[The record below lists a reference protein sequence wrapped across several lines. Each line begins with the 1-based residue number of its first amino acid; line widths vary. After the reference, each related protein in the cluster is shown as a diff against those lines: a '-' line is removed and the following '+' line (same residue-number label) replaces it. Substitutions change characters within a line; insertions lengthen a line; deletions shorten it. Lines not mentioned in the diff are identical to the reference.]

1 MRLFQNGEENM
12 TELATA
18 RTSARKRT
26 TTSGFT
32 LIELLVVIAIIAILI
47 GLLLPAVQKVREAA
61 NQAAIRTDFQHLSTE
76 LFRIHTATQS
86 FPTSLSDVLSNETA
100 IAPDGTADGYKL
112 TLVDGSVDHWR
123 VAADPIPGVT
133 GSQTGFLEVG
143 FVNKVPF
150 TNITFFPTP
159 GSDAGRAKMLAL
171 AFDHG
176 AATFSRLAGLLPF
189 IEQAR
194 LFPMILPDLAMQGTA
209 QGAFRSLAAADGSV
223 TLASIGDHLSNAQ
236 FGDGS
241 VRVALSAFWNSLMCD
256 LQLGSQSENWRSIGG
271 INALPAVQGP
281 QLFSFD
287 GLNSLTGLHVFD
299 EKLLDALQQDLKQAQ
314 MAQGRGDSKQVQKFL
329 NDYIAAI
336 NGGTLSTVPAVQSR
350 GNEKEDDGGNGGKS
364 APGISPAD
372 AFTLTSIAKS
382 LM

>member
-1 MRLFQNGEENM
+1 M

-18 RTSARKRT
+18 RTSTRKRT
-26 TTSGFT
+26 TNSGFT

-61 NQAAIRTDFQHLSTE
+61 NQAAIKNELQQLATE

-86 FPTSLSDVLSNETA
+86 FPTSLSDVLSNQTA
-100 IAPDGTADGYKL
+100 IALDGTVDGYKI
-112 TLVDGSVDHWR
+112 TLADGSVDHWR
-123 VAADPIPGVT
+123 VTADPIPGVT

-150 TNITFFPTP
+150 TNITFFSTP
-159 GSDAGRAKMLAL
+159 GSDAGRAKMFAL
-171 AFDHG
+171 AFEHG
-176 AATFSRLAGLLPF
+176 AATFARLTGLLPF

-194 LFPMILPDLAMQGTA
+194 LFPMIRPDLAMQGTA

-241 VRVALSAFWNSLMCD
+241 VRVALLAHWNTLMCD
-256 LQLGSQSENWRSIGG
+256 LQLGAQSENWRSIGG
-271 INALPAVQGP
+271 INALPAVQAP
-281 QLFSFD
+281 QLFSFE
-287 GLNSLTGLHVFD
+287 GLMTLTGMHVFD
-299 EKLLDALQQDLKQAQ
+299 DKLLDTLQQDLKHAQ
-314 MAQGRGDSKQVQKFL
+314 MAQGRGDTKQVQKFL

-350 GNEKEDDGGNGGKS
+350 GNEKEDDGNDKR
-364 APGISPAD
+364 APGINPAD

>member
-1 MRLFQNGEENM
+1 MI
-12 TELATA
+12 ELATA
-18 RTSARKRT
+18 RTSTRKRT

-47 GLLLPAVQKVREAA
+47 GLLVPAVQKVREAA
-61 NQAAIRTDFQHLSTE
+61 NQLAIKNDLQQLGTV
-76 LFRIHTATQS
+76 LFRFHTANQS
-86 FPTSLSDVLSNETA
+86 FPTSLGAVLSTQEA
-100 IAPDGTADGYKL
+100 IAPDGTVDGYRL
-112 TLVDGSVDHWR
+112 SLADGSVDHWR
-123 VAADPIPGVT
+123 VSADPIPGVT
-133 GSQTGFLEVG
+133 GAQTGFLEVG

-159 GSDAGRAKMLAL
+159 GSDAGRVKMFALAL
-171 AFDHG
+171 DHG
-176 AATFSRLAGLLPF
+176 AATFARLADILPF
-189 IEQAR
+189 IDQAR
-194 LFPMILPDLAMQGTA
+194 LFPLILPDLAMQGTA
-209 QGAFRSLAAADGSV
+209 QTAFRSLAAADGSV

-241 VRVALSAFWNSLMCD
+241 VRFALSAFWNSLMCD
-256 LQLGSQSENWRSIGG
+256 LQLGAQSENWRSIGG
-271 INALPAVQGP
+271 INTLPAVQGP
-281 QLFSFD
+281 QPFSFE
-287 GLNSLTGLHVFD
+287 GLLALTGQHVFN
-299 EKLLDALQQDLKQAQ
+299 EGLLDALQQDLKQAQ
-314 MAQGRGDSKQVQKFL
+314 MAQGRGDTKQVQKFL

-350 GNEKEDDGGNGGKS
+350 GNEAHDDGGDGGKS

>member
-1 MRLFQNGEENM
+1 MI
-12 TELATA
+12 ELATA
-18 RTSARKRT
+18 RISTRKRT
-26 TTSGFT
+26 TNSGFT
-32 LIELLVVIAIIAILI
+32 LIELLVVIAIIAVLI

-61 NQAAIRTDFQHLSTE
+61 NQAAIKNDLQQLATE

-86 FPTSLSDVLSNETA
+86 FPTSLSDVLSNQTA
-100 IAPDGTADGYKL
+100 IALDGTVDGYKI
-112 TLVDGSVDHWR
+112 TLADGSVDHWR

-159 GSDAGRAKMLAL
+159 WSDPRRAKMFALAL
-171 AFDHG
+171 DHG
-176 AATFSRLAGLLPF
+176 AATFARLTGLLPF

-194 LFPMILPDLAMQGTA
+194 LFPMIRPDLAIQGTA

-241 VRVALSAFWNSLMCD
+241 VRVALQGFWNSLMCD
-256 LQLGSQSENWRSIGG
+256 LQLGAQGENWRSIGG

-287 GLNSLTGLHVFD
+287 GLMTLTGLHVLD

-329 NDYIAAI
+329 NDYIAAV
-336 NGGTLSTVPAVQSR
+336 NGGTLSSTVPAVQSR
-350 GNEKEDDGGNGGKS
+350 GNEKEDDGNDKRG
-364 APGISPAD
+364 PGINPAD

>member
-1 MRLFQNGEENM
+1 M

-18 RTSARKRT
+18 RTSTRKRT
-26 TTSGFT
+26 TKSGFT

-61 NQAAIRTDFQHLSTE
+61 NQAAIKNDLQQLATA

-86 FPTSLSDVLSNETA
+86 FPSSLSDVLSTQEA
-100 IAPDGTADGYKL
+100 IAQDGTVDGYKL
-112 TLVDGSVDHWR
+112 TLADGSVDHWR

-143 FVNKVPF
+143 FVNNVPF

-176 AATFSRLAGLLPF
+176 AATFARLTGLLSF
-189 IEQAR
+189 ADQSR
-194 LFPMILPDLAMQGTA
+194 LFPMIRPDLAMQGTA

-241 VRVALSAFWNSLMCD
+241 VRVALLAHWNTLMCD
-256 LQLGSQSENWRSIGG
+256 FQLGAQSENWRSIGG

-287 GLNSLTGLHVFD
+287 GLLALTGQHVFD
-299 EKLLDALQQDLKQAQ
+299 EKLLDTLQQDLKQAQ
-314 MAQGRGDSKQVQKFL
+314 MAQGRGDTKQVQKFL

-336 NGGTLSTVPAVQSR
+336 NGGTLNTVPAIQSR
-350 GNEKEDDGGNGGKS
+350 GNETEDDGGNGGKS
-364 APGISPAD
+364 APGINPAD

>member
-1 MRLFQNGEENM
+1 MIQLVSGPRSTRN
-12 TELATA
+12 
-18 RTSARKRT
+18 RT
-26 TTSGFT
+26 TKSGFT

-61 NQAAIRTDFQHLSTE
+61 NQASLKAHLQQLATT
-76 LFRIHTATQS
+76 LLRIHTATQS
-86 FPTSLSDVLSNETA
+86 FPTSLSDVLSTQEA
-100 IAPDGTADGYKL
+100 IAQDGTVDGYKL
-112 TLVDGSVDHWR
+112 TLADGSVDHWR

-150 TNITFFPTP
+150 TKIDFFPTP
-159 GSDAGRAKMLAL
+159 GSAAGRSRMLAL

-176 AATFSRLAGLLPF
+176 AATFARLTGLLPF

-194 LFPMILPDLAMQGTA
+194 LFPMIRPDLAMQGTA

-241 VRVALSAFWNSLMCD
+241 VRVALQSLWNSVACD
-256 LQLGSQSENWRSIGG
+256 FQLGAQNENWRSIGG
-271 INALPAVQGP
+271 INALPAVQSP
-281 QLFSFD
+281 QLFSFE
-287 GLNSLTGLHVFD
+287 GLMTLTGLHVFD
-299 EKLLDALQQDLKQAQ
+299 EGLLETLQSDLKQAQ
-314 MAQGRGDSKQVQKFL
+314 TAQGRGDVKGVQKFL
-329 NDYIAAI
+329 NAYIAAI
-336 NGGTLSTVPAVQSR
+336 TDGTSTNVPAVQSK
-350 GNEKEDDGGNGGKS
+350 GNEKEDDGNDKS
-364 APGISPAD
+364 GPGINPSD